1 MEQPKKRTSMSVM
14 EMGRLLGLGKTES
27 YYLVKKN
34 YFKVVTVGTTMR
46 VMLPSFEEWYA
57 NQSFYKKVDGPEPGS
72 QLKLTSM
79 SAEELGTLLGI
90 TESSAYDLI
99 AKGYFEK
106 VDVLGKMRISNE
118 SFWKWYSTQS
128 IYRTVEDQAKDAEEM
143 ESMLRMPEIARM
155 LGIHRNQVY
164 NIVKSANLET
174 IQIGKY
180 KCVTKDSFYR
190 WYENQSRYTLKTDA
204 QTQGRSE

>member
-1 MEQPKKRTSMSVM
+1 MEEPKKRTSMSVR

-46 VMLPSFEEWYA
+46 VMIPSFEEWYA

-99 AKGYFEK
+99 AKGHFEK

-143 ESMLRMPEIARM
+143 ESTLRMPEIARM

-164 NIVKSANLET
+164 NIVKSATLET
-174 IQIGKY
+174 IQIGRY
-180 KCVTKDSFYR
+180 KCVTKDSFYH
-190 WYENQSRYTLKTDA
+190 WYENQSRYTLKPDA

>member
-1 MEQPKKRTSMSVM
+1 MEEPKKRTNMSVR

-34 YFKVVTVGTTMR
+34 YFKVITVGTTMR
-46 VMLPSFEEWYA
+46 VMIPSFEEWYA

-90 TESSAYDLI
+90 SEASAYDLI
-99 AKGYFEK
+99 AKGHFERIE
-106 VDVLGKMRISNE
+106 VLGKMRISNE
-118 SFWKWYSTQS
+118 SFWKWYATQ
-128 IYRTVEDQAKDAEEM
+128 IVYRTIEDQVKDSKKM
-143 ESMLRMPEIARM
+143 ESTLRMPEIARM

-164 NIVKSANLET
+164 EMRDE
-174 IQIGKY
+174 G
-180 KCVTKDSFYR
+180 
-190 WYENQSRYTLKTDA
+190 
-204 QTQGRSE
+204 

>member
-1 MEQPKKRTSMSVM
+1 MEQPKKKTSMSVR

-46 VMLPSFEEWYA
+46 VMIPSFEEWYA

-99 AKGYFEK
+99 AKGHFEK

-143 ESMLRMPEIARM
+143 ESTLRMPEIARM

-164 NIVKSANLET
+164 NIVKSATLET
-174 IQIGKY
+174 IQIGRY

>member
-1 MEQPKKRTSMSVM
+1 MEEPKKRTSMSVR

-34 YFKVVTVGTTMR
+34 YFKVITVGTTMR
-46 VMLPSFEEWYA
+46 VMIPSFEEWYA

-90 TESSAYDLI
+90 SEASAYDLI
-99 AKGYFEK
+99 AKGHFERIE
-106 VDVLGKMRISNE
+106 VLGKMRISNE
-118 SFWKWYSTQS
+118 SFWKWYATQS
-128 IYRTVEDQAKDAEEM
+128 IYRTLEDQAKDSEKM
-143 ESMLRMPEIARM
+143 ESTLRMPEIARM

-164 NIVKSANLET
+164 DIVKRANLET
-174 IQIGKY
+174 IQIGRY
-180 KCVTKDSFYR
+180 KCVTKDSFYH
-190 WYENQSRYTLKTDA
+190 WYESQSRYTLKPDA

>member
-14 EMGRLLGLGKTES
+14 EMGKLLGLGKTES
-27 YYLVKKN
+27 YYLVRKN
-34 YFKVVTVGTTMR
+34 YFKVITVGTTMR
-46 VMLPSFEEWYA
+46 VMIPSFEEWYA

-72 QLKLTSM
+72 QLKQASM
-79 SAEELGTLLGI
+79 NAEELGTLLGI

-99 AKGYFEK
+99 AKGHFEK
-106 VDVLGKMRISNE
+106 VDALGKMRISNE

-143 ESMLRMPEIARM
+143 EATLRMPEIARM

-164 NIVKSANLET
+164 YIVKTANWET
-174 IQIGKY
+174 VQIGRY

-190 WYENQSRYTLKTDA
+190 WYENQSHYILKTDA
-204 QTQGRSE
+204 QTHGRSE

>member
-14 EMGRLLGLGKTES
+14 EMGKLLGLGKTES
-27 YYLVKKN
+27 YYLVRKN
-34 YFKVVTVGTTMR
+34 YFKVITVGTTMR
-46 VMLPSFEEWYA
+46 VMIPSFEEWYA
-57 NQSFYKKVDGPEPGS
+57 NQSFYKKVYGPEPGS
-72 QLKLTSM
+72 QLKQASM
-79 SAEELGTLLGI
+79 NAEELGDLLGI

-143 ESMLRMPEIARM
+143 KATLRMPEI
-155 LGIHRNQVY
+155 Q
-164 NIVKSANLET
+164 
-174 IQIGKY
+174 
-180 KCVTKDSFYR
+180 
-190 WYENQSRYTLKTDA
+190 
-204 QTQGRSE
+204 

>member
-14 EMGRLLGLGKTES
+14 EMGKLLGLGKTES
-27 YYLVKKN
+27 YYLVRKN
-34 YFKVVTVGTTMR
+34 YFKVITVGTTMR
-46 VMLPSFEEWYA
+46 VMIPSFEKWYA

-72 QLKLTSM
+72 QLKQASM
-79 SAEELGTLLGI
+79 NAEELGALLGI

-99 AKGYFEK
+99 AKGHFEK

-128 IYRTVEDQAKDAEEM
+128 IYRTVEDQAKDSEKM
-143 ESMLRMPEIARM
+143 ESTLRMPEIARM

-164 NIVKSANLET
+164 DIVKRANLET
-174 IQIGKY
+174 IQIGRY

-190 WYENQSRYTLKTDA
+190 WYENQSHYILKTDA

>member
-14 EMGRLLGLGKTES
+14 EMGKLLGLGKTES
-27 YYLVKKN
+27 YYLVRKN
-34 YFKVVTVGTTMR
+34 YFKVITVGTTMR
-46 VMLPSFEEWYA
+46 VMIPSFEEWYA

-72 QLKLTSM
+72 QLKQASM
-79 SAEELGTLLGI
+79 NAEELGALLGI

-99 AKGYFEK
+99 AKGHFEK

-128 IYRTVEDQAKDAEEM
+128 IYRTVEDRAKDAEEM
-143 ESMLRMPEIARM
+143 EAALRMPEIARM

-164 NIVKSANLET
+164 YIVKTANLET
-174 IQIGKY
+174 VQIGR
-180 KCVTKDSFYR
+180 YR
-190 WYENQSRYTLKTDA
+190 CSWFP
-204 QTQGRSE
+204 

>member
-34 YFKVVTVGTTMR
+34 YFKVVMVGTTMR
-46 VMLPSFEEWYA
+46 VMIPSFEEWYA

-90 TESSAYDLI
+90 SEASAYDLI
-99 AKGYFEK
+99 AKGHFERIE
-106 VDVLGKMRISNE
+106 VLGKMRISNE
-118 SFWKWYSTQS
+118 SFWNWYSAQS
-128 IYRTVEDQAKDAEEM
+128 SYRTLEDQAKDSEKM
-143 ESMLRMPEIARM
+143 ESTLRMPEIARM

-174 IQIGKY
+174 IQIGRY
-180 KCVTKDSFYR
+180 KCVTKDSFYQ

-204 QTQGRSE
+204 HTQGRSE

>member
-14 EMGRLLGLGKTES
+14 EMGKLLGLGKTES
-27 YYLVKKN
+27 YYLVRKN
-34 YFKVVTVGTTMR
+34 YFKVITVGTTMR
-46 VMLPSFEEWYA
+46 VMIPSFEEWYA

-72 QLKLTSM
+72 QLKQASM
-79 SAEELGTLLGI
+79 NAEELGDLLGI

-99 AKGYFEK
+99 AKGHFEK

-128 IYRTVEDQAKDAEEM
+128 IYRTAEDQAKDAEEM
-143 ESMLRMPEIARM
+143 EATLRMPEIARM

-164 NIVKSANLET
+164 YIVKTANLET
-174 IQIGKY
+174 VQIGRN

-190 WYENQSRYTLKTDA
+190 WYENQSHYILKTDA
-204 QTQGRSE
+204 

>member
-14 EMGRLLGLGKTES
+14 EMGKLLGLGKTES
-27 YYLVKKN
+27 YYLVRKN
-34 YFKVVTVGTTMR
+34 YFKVITVGTTMR
-46 VMLPSFEEWYA
+46 VMIPSFEEWYA

-72 QLKLTSM
+72 QLKQASM
-79 SAEELGTLLGI
+79 NAEELGDLLGI

-99 AKGYFEK
+99 AKGHFEK

-128 IYRTVEDQAKDAEEM
+128 IYRTVEDRAKDAEEM
-143 ESMLRMPEIARM
+143 EAALRMPEIARM

-164 NIVKSANLET
+164 YIVKTANV
-174 IQIGKY
+174 QIGRY

-190 WYENQSRYTLKTDA
+190 WYENQSHYILKTDA

>member
-46 VMLPSFEEWYA
+46 VMIPSFEEWYA

-99 AKGYFEK
+99 AKGHFEK

-143 ESMLRMPEIARM
+143 ESTLRMPEIARM

-164 NIVKSANLET
+164 NIVKSATLET
-174 IQIGKY
+174 IQIGRY

>member
-14 EMGRLLGLGKTES
+14 EMGKLLGLGKTES
-27 YYLVKKN
+27 YYLVRKN
-34 YFKVVTVGTTMR
+34 YFKVITVGTTMR
-46 VMLPSFEEWYA
+46 VMIPSFEEWYA

-72 QLKLTSM
+72 QLKQASM
-79 SAEELGTLLGI
+79 NAEELGDLLGI

-99 AKGYFEK
+99 AKGHFEK

-128 IYRTVEDQAKDAEEM
+128 IYRTAEDQAKDAEEM
-143 ESMLRMPEIARM
+143 EATLRMPEIARM

-164 NIVKSANLET
+164 YIVKTANLET
-174 IQIGKY
+174 VQIGRY
-180 KCVTKDSFYR
+180 NCVTKDSFYR
-190 WYENQSRYTLKTDA
+190 WYENQSHYILKTDA
-204 QTQGRSE
+204 